1 MYLPIYLSIYL
12 LHLSIHL
19 VLVDRA
25 GGLVGG
31 GGQEPQLRA
40 QAHHHQPVQG
50 PDKSLTGNIDC
61 EYNKK
66 KMLSWLNPPKGSWGR
81 SIWLCSYP
89 FLNIKTNFDEIIR

>member
-61 EYNKK
+61 ENNKK
-66 KMLSWLNPPKGSWGR
+66 NAFLVIPNKNP
-81 SIWLCSYP
+81 
-89 FLNIKTNFDEIIR
+89 TNFDEIIR

>member
-1 MYLPIYLSIYL
+1 M
-12 LHLSIHL
+12 
-19 VLVDRA
+19 LVDRA

-61 EYNKK
+61 E
-66 KMLSWLNPPKGSWGR
+66 SWLNPPKGSWR

-89 FLNIKTNFDEIIR
+89 FLFLI